1 MQYDNCFNFDAS
13 NVFAMNEKMP
23 LNSFALQELQQ
34 RIADFEDE
42 VSYKKLFFH
51 FFLPLK
57 SFSYS
62 IIKSKELA
70 EEVVSDV
77 LIEIWAKRKQLAAIE
92 DLKMYLYVSVK
103 NASLRKLQQGKKSM
117 VFSLDEVN
125 VEFASSFEN
134 AETILLTHEL
144 SEKIEAAIQQLP
156 QRCKLI
162 FKLAKEDRLKYKEIA
177 LLLNIG
183 VKTIDHQ
190 LSIALKKIA
199 EVLHISLKKPSSN

>member
-1 MQYDNCFNFDAS
+1 MDD
-13 NVFAMNEKMP
+13 KMYLSP
-23 LNSFALQELQQ
+23 GALHELQQ
-34 RIADFEDE
+34 RIADYEDE
-42 VSYKKLFFH
+42 AAYKKLFFH

-57 SFSYS
+57 SFSFT

-70 EEVVSDV
+70 EEIVSDV
-77 LIEIWAKRKQLAAIE
+77 LIEIWAKRKQLTAID
-92 DLKMYLYVSVK
+92 DLKMYLYVSVR
-103 NASLRKLQQGKKSM
+103 NASLRKLQQGKKRM
-117 VFSLDEVN
+117 ALSLDDVN

-144 SEKIEAAIQQLP
+144 SKTIDAAIQQLP

-177 LLLNIG
+177 LLLNIS

-190 LSIALKKIA
+190 VSIALKKIA
-199 EVLHISLKKPSSN
+199 EVLHIALKKPSSQ

>member
-1 MQYDNCFNFDAS
+1 MED
-13 NVFAMNEKMP
+13 KMYLSP
-23 LNSFALQELQQ
+23 GALHELQQ
-34 RIADFEDE
+34 RIADYEDE
-42 VSYKKLFFH
+42 AAYKKLFFH

-57 SFSYS
+57 SFSFT

-70 EEVVSDV
+70 EEIVSDV
-77 LIEIWAKRKQLAAIE
+77 LIEIWAKRKQLTAID
-92 DLKMYLYVSVK
+92 DLKMYLYVSVR
-103 NASLRKLQQGKKSM
+103 NASLRKLQQGKKRM
-117 VFSLDEVN
+117 ALSLDDVN

-144 SEKIEAAIQQLP
+144 SKTIDAAIQQLP

-177 LLLNIG
+177 LLLNIS

-190 LSIALKKIA
+190 VSIALKKIA
-199 EVLHISLKKPSSN
+199 EVLHISLKKPSSQ

>member
-1 MQYDNCFNFDAS
+1 
-13 NVFAMNEKMP
+13 MNENTS
-23 LNSFALQELQQ
+23 LNSLALKELQQ
-34 RIADFEDE
+34 RIADYEDE

-57 SFSYS
+57 SFSFS

-70 EEVVSDV
+70 EEIVSDI
-77 LIEIWAKRKQLAAIE
+77 LIEIWAKRKQLTEIE
-92 DLKMYLYVSVK
+92 DLKMYLYVSVR
-103 NASLRKLQQGKKSM
+103 NASLRKSRQTKKSM

-125 VEFASSFEN
+125 VEFTSTYEN
-134 AETILLTHEL
+134 AESILLTREL
-144 SEKIEAAIQQLP
+144 AEKIDEAIQQLP

-177 LLLNIG
+177 VLLNIS

-190 LSIALKKIA
+190 VSIALKRIA
-199 EVLHISLKKPSSN
+199 EVLRISLKRPSSQ